1 MACDNLR
8 KPRNNEEKKQ
18 IDILKRMIENGTS
31 ADKLKSFIERL
42 INRKDS
48 SSDFWTQY
56 STLNG
61 ENLKQKLIKDFVKAN
76 DPEHKK
82 YVRRDG
88 RYLPT
93 MNDFNRS
100 GLTRDER
107 VVIKKTIEENVVDRC
122 LFDLKGGSGEI
133 KSLEKLNENLLQYK
147 LELMLKLADS
157 LGFKDEV
164 SIRTVED
171 IFHHP
176 QGQGEY
182 HLQQLFDRIESLC
195 YGNNALSENVKRLY
209 NILTYFDTILLSV
222 FDKVIGF
229 DSEYEDDGYIYA
241 HKYVYL
247 GPGANMRKGHQDNRT
262 EGYAAAWDN
271 MSNMTKMISDYI
283 PRYTIVEG
291 IETPRGTIGEN
302 MATYLFAELWDYVV
316 NLYNS
321 EVFRRSYASK
331 HPAVFLAISSA
342 IDNPGSADWGVI
354 LNHYITTHQFGDENV
369 IECMRG
375 LRKHVFEKGK
385 GTWLYEDFVSCIQKY
400 RKTAYGIISRVRNSE
415 HNYMEFNEL
424 RLWSESQA
432 NFKLQDQLAYSTV
445 ANHIR
450 YSTPEERLSFAKQIG
465 LKAIDDSSFSIQIEG
480 QDVVITIKKG
490 ATPKTTTF
498 EIDGIENISD
508 EAITK
513 FMLVHMNVNISK
525 DALLM
530 LQNRDFHKENEIERS
545 AGEIKIKPRTTF
557 KKNVA
562 PLFGLWVNSVF
573 DDAIEID
580 GKTFKPILA
589 YEQRY
594 FGKNK
599 LKINNFAPYYK
610 QLHSMSEILRI
621 VHNENVSN
629 VIKNGKGNNVPT
641 TQLATIQHDG
651 PTLRNS
657 VERSEAIEIR
667 HNIENFTEKLNKAV
681 ANGKRGNVTK
691 GFESIS
697 QYNPSLSQPDF
708 CEVNPKLSAGLAN
721 GPLVKESKE
730 FKTGELIHNELMYLF
745 TQSYFDEQGRFIYS
759 QATANA
765 DKNLQALRGLALDVP
780 ISYTGAMGIRDHQ
793 NATLRSII
801 EDSINGNDDSIFE
814 YYKLHNA
821 KAILA
826 LENNICHSYN
836 CAFCENDDW
845 VFVDNIKDL
854 MSQLIRLRYAY
865 LSTPKAEK
873 SGKFDWTL
881 GSIKKQ
887 FRDSGLDFNE
897 TTFGVTS
904 TVKSIIEG
912 KLQEIDCV
920 IFPKDMVKDMQ
931 IARNVVNGDYTSLA
945 KQSFMYEK
953 AMIEDMIDEVCDINI
968 LTDTYY
974 KQLHSENAMI
984 QNWTT
989 SNGDMIL
996 AKFTRGSEVINLTT
1010 YSSADDIARFKA
1022 MPKDGVKI
1030 NPLLHAYH
1038 NVQFA
1043 INTQMTE
1050 AYNGSRFSI
1059 GVKDDGFYV
1068 LDFDEGIPIDEEYD
1082 IAVTNYEKDHESDD
1096 TERKKEKAVKRE
1108 KQARRRTDHKKEIDK
1123 AQKEWHKSYLKIENN
1138 RMVGYYKRATVN
1150 GTREHRILHGDKY
1163 NVPEQVYTATFV
1175 DPEGWV
1181 FLNSS
1186 IAKKCK
1192 AQDGSIWV
1200 TPWHAL
1206 QMDVGAGE
1214 AKLPPGV
1221 RKTMY
1226 HDIDP
1231 ITGGATLLKMAEFP
1245 ITNEIRRMSQDD
1257 KMNMEIVLME
1267 LGSRKLISFEE
1278 GDIDA
1283 QLGIKALND
1292 FFSGKVFYEQQK
1304 YDMNAK
1310 DFGDYYAFKIELRIH
1325 DGKLQIAKKKWKV
1338 GKNGEGDVRK
1348 AEVLFYK
1355 DVKTIYQ
1362 IDRILGG
1369 AFSCDLTKSGLE
1381 NGEAQ
1386 NHLVNKIICELGLKS
1401 NYTAYA
1407 VNQESVKNNIKN
1419 VNSAKEWFDTG
1430 KNLPTDIESLVNES
1444 KVWTSKISTKFG
1456 GIILNALHEMDEDI
1470 DVARGVQMLSE
1481 MIQNGNQYGDVER
1494 IYSNVK
1500 LGIQDALKD
1509 YVKALSKEDNKA
1521 LQEIIFDT
1529 IIDSVVNGKDK
1540 AKTSM
1545 AQEFVLGI
1553 KAAKEEKGID
1563 ISAFPI
1569 SDKALYDL
1577 LITTIVGKIN
1587 KEGIRARNAGFGGVK
1602 HPSFGVA
1609 KIYEIYVP
1617 DPDDPKG
1624 ERMIKLTAKYN
1635 DAMDEIIK
1643 FMKSDDFRTKYNKWS
1658 AGDFFREIQK
1668 DGALNPFIK
1677 RSASKILDVDLG
1689 ETIVYKENGQW
1700 KSFEISSDREYQYFK
1715 RVIEPIVVSNE
1726 GIIYR
1731 NVFAGRRLRGYRT
1744 DCIYEDEHGNKKHDL
1759 MFNTDDHYLISST
1772 QYVREAFEKIAKI
1785 MRNEE
1790 LEDPKKDITAEN
1802 IMSFLEKANTL
1813 DEKGNYV
1820 LNAERRLFI
1829 ANCKSI
1835 VGSDFRDDFTID
1847 DLLTRAYFIN
1857 QYYNKDNDNNLKTFF
1872 ANVTGKDFDTWVSE
1886 EYGNII
1892 YDIRGFNVVKE
1903 IPDDAKDEKG
1913 RTWNKNSNDSEER
1926 DEAIKVIRK
1935 NILKRSKKQDK
1946 FFQDILNKFLEEQ
1959 RLIGVDTFTEN
1970 EEFHISK
1977 RVKNE
1982 SGKGYHFV
1990 KEIGKISKSETRK
2003 AEYMK
2008 SKGNIAKQFLL
2019 DRGDSM
2025 FTVMSKGY
2033 KFFEDKL
2040 KSLYAQPDDPRLIY
2054 DVVIYDKHRRP
2065 VYVKYDP
2072 KHKFAQY
2079 FSRQNG
2085 EFYSTRNGIFKE
2097 SNGKIYYKDKEFCDG
2112 NKMTS
2117 WMKHGE
2123 NGEKFQ
2129 IITVFDTNTFHELL
2143 QGKYGKRDGF
2153 AHRVIPR
2160 VTLNDDISKQTFD
2173 LEAQILGLS
2182 PDAAD
2187 VAYWKEI
2194 SIEGLSDE
2202 EIIAKNRWTLA
2213 EDDYNA
2219 WVNQWSEEKL
2229 LTDSWDGFE
2238 SNSFDNWI
2246 RREAKSMWASFKKQL
2261 SAIGTR
2267 IPSQNMQSM
2276 MAMECVGY
2284 IDADYNEEMASI
2296 EMTYIQG
2303 SDYDIDK
2310 DYVTEYFIDGTGFV
2324 GDGSKLQQFAAFK
2337 EHLDELPA
2345 PNGNGKTDYIKYPRL
2360 VGHEKW
2366 DIRDWTDEDRKN
2378 YYIVNY
2384 NDAKNIIDWVEGRN
2398 NIDQFDKFLS
2408 ILNAVNSGKKLH
2420 IDYHVPDTIY
2430 KLNYITSDD
2439 YKKIMKSE
2447 VIRRFS
2453 KEEQSAFKSW
2463 FSVIPGTNGNRKI
2476 NDTRAYYV
2484 IGEYVAWACNK
2495 YGENVWELKHG
2506 DKPFINP
2513 LFRGFGNS
2521 IGKLRKITNLIT
2533 MHQTS
2538 VVTTTKDSQ
2547 NISLSRELD
2556 ILSNPK
2562 NIAAMEVSVDLSL
2575 DELKDFAKEN
2585 GVQSKNGLSV
2595 WSAASKFKAQDTNLL
2610 GKTGVGVAANAD
2622 KVYFSVYYY
2631 HTKVL
2636 NDIAFSWK
2644 TSSSDN
2650 DSKTIEKLTKVLVLN
2665 PFDDSD
2671 IRCVSKLNW
2680 NILKDVD
2687 NFNVLSAISKA
2698 TLNEKQAYLVD
2709 QVVKNA
2715 AKYYNINK
2723 ADLRFQSLLKYLKT
2737 IGKDVDGPTLLS
2749 ALVSAATDNAKE
2761 LVLSKLNAFGDIL
2774 DAYGMCATLGIPFK
2788 ETAAIFTSPLLNT
2801 CVKEIRGDIYDPSN
2815 FASKLE
2821 NSFGMFFAKFKNSKD
2836 EPRINSILT
2845 SAMISNFAQN
2855 LGFKQDKID
2864 LLKYRLPETS
2874 AEVAITRLKADNGS
2888 IDDIIASAMKSMGEA
2903 YSPNNFDNW
2912 DDEWGDDWEYILE
2925 AEMESFDPT
2934 VSQSSLE
2941 WKEATIIQKMA
2952 FVSFLKH
2959 LKLRN
2964 NAVIAELYKA
2974 YNPETM
2980 EWNKDIEAEQFKSIE
2995 DQVKNLEKIRDK
3007 LMPKLHEQ
3015 QMLHKTLGVTKGI
3028 EGKPQQLYRYIRELE
3043 YFINRKYKKAGY
3055 KDDANQDLKFDFVE
3069 FFKNPEYA
3077 KKHIELY
3084 DNIREFTNV
3093 LECLY
3098 ENEYISEMLKTVGTT
3113 NELLSR
3119 ISFVYKHTQN
3129 IAKEI
3134 ESQLGLN
3141 RPLNLKEYGVI
3152 AGLVHEWLIQ
3162 EFLTYH
3168 SPTTSISIKLDPER
3182 NERVYVGD
3190 NFTNTEGGHTNLR
3203 IAQLSDIASFKRMAN
3218 LFLFPDLLQD
3228 YIEHKGSEKFGG
3240 KDGNIFL
3247 EAIIAGGY
3255 QRIIPDAK
3263 QTAVAIEEIVWKL
3276 AYNMNENIS
3285 DETSDYAI
3293 QLKRD
3298 FEAIF
3303 DLPLRYKDKDGNW
3316 VNRGITMGD
3325 FIYLYNLIVYKNSG
3339 TRNSFTKL
3347 FENAE
3352 ELRKKSKILPQY
3364 NAFVALMDSKGT
3376 NFNFVGNDNFMNS
3389 VKLKLAA
3396 MKNSKLK
3403 DIVQK
3408 QGIKLDFVQKRDYP
3422 FDFMLSSY
3430 VKDDKF
3436 KQAEFYDEMTNLVT
3450 QNAVTK
3456 TSQKFGKPGIYY
3468 VQKSML
3474 PENPEAFVEGF
3485 GETFVWVE
3493 TIEQLNEL
3501 SEDSKKYFI
3510 VTDPE
3515 LAKTLSNDGYYKPY
3529 FKQSFVHS
3537 DKELII
3543 DGLDNVIKIKE
3554 TIVRLPYNS
3563 TFLTILENTI
3573 NPTIERTRPMILRD
3587 AVRRLWDAANLVEDG
3602 LDFEDVVIFETANSV
3617 DKLIKES
3624 GSGYHRKFAKAWF
3637 DYSSKTGQFE
3647 VHINVDNCDD
3657 ANVLLHEISHFL
3669 LLVAKAKDYT
3679 EYRTIANAF
3688 LNGVYE
3694 DNYLTKW
3701 NEFKEKY
3708 PKTVRNEKG
3717 ELVQLS
3723 EDLLFD
3729 EFLIDALSKQT
3740 HQTWNL
3746 NTLVQ
3751 TLRPKDNTLEY
3762 KTYLDASKIISEKIE
3777 SGEYEIKCD

>member
-107 VVIKKTIEENVVDRC
+107 VIIKKTIEENVVDRC
-122 LFDLKGGSGEI
+122 LFDLTGGSGEI

-147 LELMLKLADS
+147 LELMLKLAES

-164 SIRTVED
+164 TIRTVED

-573 DDAIEID
+573 DEAIEID

-745 TQSYFDEQGRFIYS
+745 AQSYFDEQGRFIYS

-854 MSQLIRLRYAY
+854 MSQLIRLRHAY

-881 GSIKKQ
+881 SSIKKQ

-931 IARNVVNGDYTSLA
+931 IARNVVNGDYASLV

-989 SNGDMIL
+989 ANGDMIL

-1304 YDMNAK
+1304 YDMSAK

-1338 GKNGEGDVRK
+1338 GKNGEGDIRK

-1494 IYSNVK
+1494 IYSNVR

-1529 IIDSVVNGKDK
+1529 IIDSVVNGKDR

-1617 DPDDPKG
+1617 DPDDPRG
-1624 ERMIKLTAKYN
+1624 EKMIKLTAKYN

-1643 FMKSDDFRTKYNKWS
+1643 FMKSDDFRTRYNDWS
-1658 AGDFFREIQK
+1658 AEDFFREIQK

-1689 ETIVYKENGQW
+1689 ETIVYKENGKW

-1715 RVIEPIVVSNE
+1715 RVIEPIIVSNE

-1835 VGSDFRDDFTID
+1835 VGFDFRDDFTID

-1857 QYYNKDNDNNLKTFF
+1857 QYYNKDEDNNLKTFF

-1970 EEFHISK
+1970 GEFHISK

-2160 VTLNDDISKQTFD
+2160 ITLNDDISKQIFD

-2182 PDAAD
+2182 PDSRD
-2187 VAYWKEI
+2187 IEYWRE
-2194 SIEGLSDE
+2194 SSEGLSDE

-2345 PNGNGKTDYIKYPRL
+2345 PNGNGKTDYIKYPKL

-2453 KEEQSAFKSW
+2453 KKEQSAFKSW

-2506 DKPFINP
+2506 DKPLINP

-2547 NISLSRELD
+2547 NISLSKELD

-2636 NDIAFSWK
+2636 NDIASSWK

-2715 AKYYNINK
+2715 AKYYDINK
-2723 ADLRFQSLLKYLKT
+2723 ADLRFQALLKYLKT

-2845 SAMISNFAQN
+2845 SAMIGNFAQN

-2874 AEVAITRLKADNGS
+2874 AEVAITRLRADNGS

-3456 TSQKFGKPGIYY
+3456 TSQKFGEPGIYY

-3474 PENPEAFVEGF
+3474 PESPEAFVEGF
-3485 GETFVWVE
+3485 GKTFVWVE

-3515 LAKTLSNDGYYKPY
+3515 LATTLSNDGYYKPY

-3573 NPTIERTRPMILRD
+3573 NRAIERTRPMILRD

-3602 LDFEDVVIFETANSV
+3602 LDFEDVVVFETANSV

-3637 DYSSKTGQFE
+3637 DYSSKTEQFE

-3751 TLRPKDNTLEY
+3751 ALRPKDNTLEY
-3762 KTYLDASKIISEKIE
+3762 KTYLNASKIISEKIE